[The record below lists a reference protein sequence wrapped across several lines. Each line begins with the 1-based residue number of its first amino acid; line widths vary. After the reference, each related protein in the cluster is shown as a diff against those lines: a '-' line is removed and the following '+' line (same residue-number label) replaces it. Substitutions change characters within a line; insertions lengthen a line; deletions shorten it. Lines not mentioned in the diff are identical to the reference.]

1 MNCLVQWNPDC
12 LSTTLSF
19 SLLHPLMWDFICR
32 PASTKLNALALFML
46 KNSLSLQ
53 TGWSTPRAW
62 MNTCCQWG
70 YAGTV
75 SLSWVAPGREL
86 GWSWVAPSNQR
97 WGSALP
103 LSGGLHGRVEG
114 AHSTSGQNLPKEES
128 RSWIH
133 SHERPLQL
141 VRWEF

>member
-1 MNCLVQWNPDC
+1 MNCLGQWNPDC
-12 LSTTLSF
+12 LSTTLSL
-19 SLLHPLMWDFICR
+19 SLLHPLTWDFICR

-53 TGWSTPRAW
+53 TGGYMPRAL
-62 MNTCCQWG
+62 NTSCQWG
-70 YAGTV
+70 YAGAV

-86 GWSWVAPSNQR
+86 GWSWVAPSNWR
-97 WGSALP
+97 WGSAFP
-103 LSGGLHGRVEG
+103 LSGGLHCRVEG
-114 AHSTSGQNLPKEES
+114 AHSKSGQKLPEGDS

-133 SHERPLQL
+133 SHEWPLQL